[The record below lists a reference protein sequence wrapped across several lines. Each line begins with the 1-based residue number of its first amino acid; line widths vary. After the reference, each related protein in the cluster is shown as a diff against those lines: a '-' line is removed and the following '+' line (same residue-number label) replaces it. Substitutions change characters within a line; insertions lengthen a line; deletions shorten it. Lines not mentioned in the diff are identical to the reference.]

1 MKKILWF
8 IVVAAVIPFLPAC
21 NNDDNEYD
29 LNTFKAWKD
38 QNEQWLKEMQ
48 AKKNPDGTPYY
59 KTIVP
64 SWNTGAFIL
73 MHYFND
79 RAETADNLSPL
90 YTSTVDVRYIG
101 YNCEDEPFDSSTLEN
116 AYGKLGI
123 RRFQCNAVI
132 QGWSIALMDM
142 KVGDTAEIIVP
153 YEIAY
158 NTSNTGTILPYSNLR
173 FNVRLDDIYRY
184 EANPY

>member
-1 MKKILWF
+1 MKKILWLL
-8 IVVAAVIPFLPAC
+8 AALIAVPFLPAC
-21 NNDDNEYD
+21 NSDDDDVD
-29 LNTFKAWKD
+29 LNSYKKWKQ
-38 QNEQWLKEMQ
+38 QNEDWVMQMQ

-59 KTIVP
+59 QTVIP
-64 SWNTGAFIL
+64 SWNPKAFVL

-79 RAETADNLSPL
+79 RAETAGNLSPL

-101 YNCEDEPFDSSTLEN
+101 YNCQDEPFDSSSVET
-116 AYGKLGI
+116 AYGKPGV
-123 RRFQCNAVI
+123 RRFLCNQVI

-142 KVGDTAEIIVP
+142 HVGDTAEIIIP

-158 NTSNTGTILPYSNLR
+158 NTTYTGTILPYSSLR
-173 FNVRLDDIYRY
+173 FNVRLEDIYRY